1 MLQVTLVFMYFAFR
15 VGTAHAC
22 GSSAVYVHFD
32 GSKLIS
38 EGSAVDDTVNC
49 TSAISRMQCCHCTNI
64 SHTASV
70 DIVCSNLDEVFML
83 ISTMDAIFDSVT
95 LILDPSNSMFQLEQE
110 HHVHN
115 ISMMMEGGNINVSDN
130 GNLVFSS
137 SPSVIIT
144 GSNFTCSES
153 VGAAVLTMDGVRNV
167 AFRDVHIFQCSTT
180 ALHIDLTLGYH
191 QINFTNCIF
200 NSNGNTHQNG
210 GAISIQS
217 SSMLSSKLKLSVCD
231 CAFNSNKANH
241 GAAIFIDGLFDYSMI
256 FIVDTNFTDNSAS
269 VDGGAAFISSI
280 GYLNVTCNGCN
291 FYKNIARNNG
301 GAVCSRSI
309 SKSSGLY
316 KFEHCRWESNMAYQS
331 ASLYL
336 HQCHAQL
343 LHCSFT
349 NNTVTNRTS
358 LVEYFDCNA
367 LILGQVTIND
377 VQFDK
382 TTGSALCA
390 DHAHIKF
397 TGNASFVNNSG
408 FRGAAIDTSDSYIQ
422 ILPHVHVYF
431 IDNNAVYGAG
441 IYSLRTDLENH
452 CLFDYGQVRNLSG
465 EFHFINNHVLIA
477 GGAVYYDN
485 PSHDCINEAKHF
497 KISGSGNQLASSAI
511 NITLNNTEQFQLF
524 LGQSI
529 ILEANVRDIFNN
541 YSSTQVSMYLINL
554 DGTFRST
561 EHTLNG
567 GLSFSLATGTN
578 NHNITITGPNITE
591 SSNVSYILRVVGMIF
606 PLPVDFNVNL
616 VPCPIG
622 YEYKKR
628 LNKCTCANSQDL
640 LCDFNSHK
648 PACII
653 EGLWYG
659 SFKGRHITLPCVTG
673 YCSTLRSTCQDCF
686 IFLNIDGYCSLSDDN
701 CISNRHGLLCTGCK
715 LGYAFTFG
723 AVECAPFS
731 ENDLDQ
737 EVAGIIVCSFVFLV
751 LMMVA
756 IMMLLKLDYKLSL
769 SNIYSLLYF
778 YTVIADILPSNIT
791 ESGMW
796 VFISIIQTFIHL
808 NPRILGYAPW
818 TFTPNVT
825 VIQHTAILYLIPTT
839 ICLLVVAVICV
850 SKVFSKL
857 IKFNDNSFV
866 KTICLLSLLCITS
879 LTATN
884 FTILNPIQLT
894 GIGGVYVFAQP
905 KTSYGDTKEHLPY
918 LLIAIATEALLVLPF
933 TILLV
938 ASSQLSR
945 CFNLIKLKPFLD
957 EFQGSYKD
965 RYRWMAGYYLVC
977 RHIILIILA
986 VPTTIRG
993 IGTLGF
999 ALRFASFGIAIFHII
1014 VRPYQSNWLNTI
1026 DFLILCDIGFL
1037 SLFSGDTSK
1046 SIFKDYM
1053 KELHA
1058 LLWIGL
1064 LCPVILIMCRS
1075 FIISSFGEKVKER
1088 VNSDCICRKLQL
1100 QRATKA
1106 NNLRGE
1112 VRYRDSALLLAD
1124 NIDHDTSASDLE
1136 TPYTKIHV
1144 DAPNASTLNLNVS
1157 RSTCSE
1163 IRID

>member
-1 MLQVTLVFMYFAFR
+1 MMLQVTLVFIYFAFR
-15 VGTAHAC
+15 VGAVC

-49 TSAISRMQCCHCTNI
+49 TSAISRMQCCHCTNV

-95 LILDPSNSMFQLEQE
+95 LNLILDPSNSMFQLEQE

-115 ISMMMEGGNINVSDN
+115 ISMTMEGGNINVSDN
-130 GNLVFSS
+130 GLVFSS

-191 QINFTNCIF
+191 LINFTNCTF
-200 NSNGNTHQNG
+200 DSNGNTHQNG
-210 GAISIQS
+210 GAISIH
-217 SSMLSSKLKLSVCD
+217 SMLSSKLKLSVYMCD

-241 GAAIFIDGLFDYSMI
+241 GAAIFVNGSFDYSMI
-256 FIVDTNFTDNSAS
+256 LIVDTSFTNNSAS
-269 VDGGAAFISSI
+269 V
-280 GYLNVTCNGCN
+280 
-291 FYKNIARNNG
+291 G
-301 GAVCSRSI
+301 GAVFI
-309 SKSSGLY
+309 EGSGLY
-316 KFEHCRWESNMAYQS
+316 KFEHCHWESNMAYQS

-349 NNTVTNRTS
+349 NNTVTS
-358 LVEYFDCNA
+358 LVEYYDCNA
-367 LILGQVTIND
+367 LIILGQITIDD
-377 VQFDK
+377 VQFNK

-390 DHAHIKF
+390 DHAHIIF
-397 TGNASFVNNSG
+397 TGNASFMNNSG
-408 FRGAAIDTSDSYIQ
+408 FQGAAIETSDSYIQ
-422 ILPHVHVYF
+422 ILPHHVHVYF
-431 IDNNAVYGAG
+431 IDNSAVYGAG
-441 IYSLRTDLENH
+441 IYSHWSLRTDLENH

-511 NITLNNTEQFQLF
+511 NITLNNTEPFQLF

-529 ILEANVRDIFNN
+529 ILEANVTDIFNN
-541 YSSTQVSMYLINL
+541 YSSTQASMYLINL

-561 EHTLNG
+561 NHTLNG

-591 SSNVSYILRVVGMIF
+591 SSNVSYNLIVLGTIF
-606 PLPVDFNVNL
+606 PLPVDFNVSL

-628 LNKCTCANSQDL
+628 LNKCTCANSDL
-640 LCDFNSHK
+640 LCDFNSHN

-653 EGLWYG
+653 EGYWYG
-659 SFKGRHITLPCVTG
+659 SFKGKHITLPCVTG

-686 IFLNIDGYCSLSDDN
+686 IFSNIDGYCSLSDDN

-715 LGYAFTFG
+715 PGYAFTFG
-723 AVECAPFS
+723 AVECVLFS
-731 ENDLDQ
+731 ENDFDQ
-737 EVAGIIVCSFVFLV
+737 EVAGIVLCSFVFLV

-756 IMMLLKLDYKLSL
+756 IMMLLKLDYRLSL

-778 YTVIADILPSNIT
+778 YTVIVDILPSNIT
-791 ESGMW
+791 QSGMR
-796 VFISIIQTFIHL
+796 VFISFIQTFIHL

-818 TFTPNVT
+818 TFSPDVT

-894 GIGGVYVFAQP
+894 GIEGVYVFAQP
-905 KTSYGDTKEHLPY
+905 KTRYGDTKEHMPY

-965 RYRWMAGYYLVC
+965 KYRWMAGYYLVC
-977 RHIILIILA
+977 RHIILIILS

-1046 SIFKDYM
+1046 SIFKGYT
-1053 KELHA
+1053 KELRA

-1064 LCPVILIMCRS
+1064 LCPVILIICRL

-1088 VNSDCICRKLQL
+1088 ANSGCRKLQL

-1106 NNLRGE
+1106 NDLRDE
-1112 VRYRDSALLLAD
+1112 VRYRDSVLLLA
-1124 NIDHDTSASDLE
+1124 DHDTSASDLE
-1136 TPYTKIHV
+1136 TSYTKIHV
-1144 DAPNASTLNLNVS
+1144 DTPNASTLNLNM
-1157 RSTCSE
+1157 STCSE
-1163 IRID
+1163 VRID